1 MGLGLSLAIIN
12 NSRAY
17 LIIWEWLI
25 PLPFPP
31 PASHALL
38 MVTFQD
44 SLVSIDVH
52 QVIYIWVQFT
62 TRLISIVTKPIKV
75 AVVVVVIVVVFV
87 KKKVRSKTVLSK
99 NLDQI
104 FDPKNF
110 WSKNN
115 PCSKTFRPKSVG
127 SKRNLCQKKFVHK
140 KFWSKK

>member
-1 MGLGLSLAIIN
+1 
-12 NSRAY
+12 
-17 LIIWEWLI
+17 
-25 PLPFPP
+25 
-31 PASHALL
+31 

-87 KKKVRSKTVLSK
+87 KK
-99 NLDQI
+99 NLVQKI
-104 FDPKNF
+104 FDPKTIHVQ
-110 WSKNN
+110 K
-115 PCSKTFRPKSVG
+115 PLGLKVLDPKEICV
-127 SKRNLCQKKFVHK
+127 KKKFVHK